1 MLSDSVL
8 HDYVS
13 SDHFP
18 VGITFKC
25 LVELDA
31 WLSTDQV
38 ITRPRV
44 LSPTLY
50 VPEATTTR
58 VD

>member
-1 MLSDSVL
+1 MAAKHYLL
-8 HDYVS
+8 
-13 SDHFP
+13 P
-18 VGITFKC
+18 VGT
-25 LVELDA
+25 LG
-31 WLSTDQV
+31 WPGGQV

>member
-1 MLSDSVL
+1 MCFVRKIFDFKNVVTLKSGL
-8 HDYVS
+8 GG
-13 SDHFP
+13 
-18 VGITFKC
+18 VGT
-25 LVELDA
+25 LV
-31 WLSTDQV
+31 WPGGQV

-58 VD
+58 VDR